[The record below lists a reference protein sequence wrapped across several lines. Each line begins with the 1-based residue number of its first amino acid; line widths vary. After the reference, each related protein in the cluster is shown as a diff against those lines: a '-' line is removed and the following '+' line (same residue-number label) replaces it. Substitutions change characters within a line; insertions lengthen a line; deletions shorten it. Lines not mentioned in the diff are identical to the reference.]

1 MGRRKQELELMPGMT
16 LGSMALHALLQCSV
30 EEVVV
35 VVHPSDPLNWLSK
48 EFDERVLGQPS
59 QDSPSVRIVISE
71 RADDGMAYSLR
82 TGLEALPWIQP
93 NGEYALPDAILVML
107 ADQPFVDKTHLERL
121 MDRYSKQSNLD
132 YVASSSWNEEN
143 GTYALMPPA
152 ILSKSMFAAVTKL
165 EGDTGARKL
174 FADARYRGEAVS
186 ARSNGVLL
194 DVDNPIDLELAF
206 AFNRSV
212 RP

>member
-1 MGRRKQELELMPGMT
+1 MPGMT
-16 LGSMALHALLQCSV
+16 LGSMALHALHQCSV
-30 EEVVV
+30 EKIVV
-35 VVHPSDPLNWLSK
+35 VVHPCDPLKWLSM
-48 EFDERVLGQPS
+48 ELVESIPGMPS
-59 QDSPSVRIVISE
+59 QDSPSVQIVISE
-71 RADDGMAYSLR
+71 RADDGMAYSLHA
-82 TGLEALPWIQP
+82 GFEALLGSGIQP
-93 NGEYALPDAILVML
+93 NVEHALPDAILVVL
-107 ADQPFVDKTHLERL
+107 ADQPFVDKVHLERL

-186 ARSNGVLL
+186 AIANEVLL
-194 DVDNPIDLELAF
+194 DVDNPIDLELAI